1 MPWQNPDPNEQMKSV
16 LVHIVFGWWLGMVL
30 ERWWSSAL
38 VSVLAT
44 GAVGFAWEYGLQKV
58 LYPKAKSYLS
68 QALVFVIGG
77 VVGVSLM
84 AWPN

>member
-1 MPWQNPDPNEQMKSV
+1 
-16 LVHIVFGWWLGMVL
+16 
-30 ERWWSSAL
+30 L